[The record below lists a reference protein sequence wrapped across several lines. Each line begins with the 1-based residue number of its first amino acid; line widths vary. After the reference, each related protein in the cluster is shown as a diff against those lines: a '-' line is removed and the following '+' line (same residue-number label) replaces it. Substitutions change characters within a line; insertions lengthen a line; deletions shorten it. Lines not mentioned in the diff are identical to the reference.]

1 MTYEEALKIIEAEYE
16 TLPDSPHNKIIR
28 TGLTYN
34 GFNSFCV
41 SIYTDGESVI
51 LTDLGETKEV
61 FDEVTEGEWRE
72 LCEAHGFEFRH
83 WRIVK
88 VASSPARLMLMPDE
102 SFSISFCKLRPVT
115 PN

>member
-88 VASSPARLMLMPDE
+88 VFGSIDDVDDFIRFLDLISTRYFDE
-102 SFSISFCKLRPVT
+102 KDED
-115 PN
+115 